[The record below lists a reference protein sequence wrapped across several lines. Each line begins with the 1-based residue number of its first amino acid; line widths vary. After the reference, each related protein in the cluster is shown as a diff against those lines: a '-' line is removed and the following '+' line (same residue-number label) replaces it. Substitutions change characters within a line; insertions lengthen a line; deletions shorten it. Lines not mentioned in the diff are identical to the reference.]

1 MELQVQSCGFCS
13 PGQAAHLSSWSALIF
28 ASGRLSP
35 QLFTQLATT
44 LFSKDSVKS
53 LYSLVAKEPKSIEEG
68 GEGGSRDKGQGD
80 LLFTNSLGVF

>member
-53 LYSLVAKEPKSIEEG
+53 LYSLVAKEPESIEEG
-68 GEGGSRDKGQGD
+68 GEGAQETRAKVTSY
-80 LLFTNSLGVF
+80 S